1 MLKNDLEKTRKA
13 VLFEIADIIRT
24 DLPGMREFDIL
35 AAVYMLKIANQ
46 QDTCPD
52 NIWDLKEKMDSK
64 VAEVI
69 FEYSKV
75 DVTWRNLKI
84 LFHKID
90 SVVLDDIL
98 RNELSKDNFVDGNP
112 DTPDSLINLLERFL
126 EISSEDSVINFNVGS
141 GLLLSALH
149 NSNPE
154 NILLGMDV
162 NDYQLKH
169 AYLRATAIPDNKIDL
184 LTDNLLNYLVES
196 KPQNKF
202 DKIISTHPFGLRV
215 RMLNREYPFIEGSYP
230 FVKSGMAADWLYL
243 MSAINLLKDN
253 GKIIAFV
260 PAGCLFTNQDREAR
274 KYFIDNGYVESIV
287 ILPRK
292 MYSSIGIN
300 IAMVVLSKGN
310 KEVHLVNAESV
321 YKKGRRQ
328 NEFTEEHIQKIFNA
342 SKNDTEISITV
353 ANEKFV
359 DEDYSL
365 MPERFFV
372 NPDQNI
378 ENGKYLGDLV
388 TINRSAMITASELD
402 KLTVIDNREVD
413 TYYLRLSEIHDGVI
427 SKILPKISHIDEK
440 QEKLLLMQD
449 DIILSRNGYPF
460 KMALFNMQEKDAK
473 VLPVGNLYVLRV
485 DKEKINP
492 VYLKAYLESQQG
504 VANLKGMLTGV
515 AMQVISTER
524 LKQLLVPVPPMEEQ
538 NKIAEK
544 YLAIMDEIEVLNLKI
559 NAAKDRL
566 MHVIDK
572 EKAGE

>member
-1 MLKNDLEKTRKA
+1 MLKNVLEKTRKS
-13 VLFEIADIIRT
+13 VLVEIADILRI
-24 DLPGMREFDIL
+24 DLPGMKEFDIL
-35 AAVYMLKIANQ
+35 AAVYFLKIANQ

-52 NIWDLKEKMDSK
+52 NIWDLREKMDSK

-75 DVTWRNLKI
+75 DVTWRNLKR
-84 LFHKID
+84 LFHKVD
-90 SVVLDDIL
+90 TVVLDDIL
-98 RNELSKDNFVDGNP
+98 RNELSKDNFIDGNI
-112 DTPDSLINLLERFL
+112 DTPDSLVNLLERFL
-126 EISSEDSVINFNVGS
+126 ETSPEDSVMNFNVGS
-141 GLLLSALH
+141 GLLLKALY
-149 NSNPE
+149 NSNPS
-154 NILLGMDV
+154 NILFGMDV
-162 NDYQLKH
+162 SDFQLKH
-169 AYLRATAIPDNKIDL
+169 AYLRATAIPDNKMNL
-184 LTDNLLNYLVES
+184 FTDNLLNYLVEN
-196 KPQNKF
+196 KFQNKF
-202 DKIISTHPFGLRV
+202 DKIISTHPFGLRA
-215 RMLNREYPFIEGSYP
+215 RMLNRDYPFIEGSYP

-243 MSAINLLKDN
+243 MSAMNLLKEN
-253 GKIIAFV
+253 GKVVAFV
-260 PAGCLFTNQDREAR
+260 SAGCLFTNQDKEAR
-274 KYFIDNGYVESIV
+274 KYFIDNGYIESIV

-310 KEVHLVNAESV
+310 KEIHLVNAESI

-328 NEFTEEHIQKIFNA
+328 NEFTEEHIQKIFDA
-342 SKNDTEISITV
+342 SKNDTEISVTV
-353 ANEKFV
+353 VNEKFA

-365 MPERFFV
+365 MPERFIV
-372 NPDQNI
+372 NTEQNI

-427 SKILPKISHIDEK
+427 SENLPKISHIDEK

-460 KMALFNMQEKDAK
+460 KMALFNMQEKNVK
-473 VLPVGNLYVLRV
+473 VLPVGNLYVLRA
-485 DKEKINP
+485 DKKQINP

-504 VANLKGMLTGV
+504 IANLKGMLTGV

-524 LKQLLVPVPPMEEQ
+524 LKQLLVPVPPMEVQ

>member
-1 MLKNDLEKTRKA
+1 ML
-13 VLFEIADIIRT
+13 VEIADILRI
-24 DLPGMREFDIL
+24 DLPGMKEFDIL
-35 AAVYMLKIANQ
+35 AAVYFLKIANQ

-52 NIWDLKEKMDSK
+52 NIWDLREKMDSK

-75 DVTWRNLKI
+75 DVTWRNLKR
-84 LFHKID
+84 LFHKVD
-90 SVVLDDIL
+90 TVVLDDIL
-98 RNELSKDNFVDGNP
+98 RNELSKDNFIDGNI
-112 DTPDSLINLLERFL
+112 DTPDSLVNLLERFL
-126 EISSEDSVINFNVGS
+126 ETSPEDRVMNFNVGS
-141 GLLLSALH
+141 GLLLTALY
-149 NSNPE
+149 NSNPS
-154 NILLGMDV
+154 NILFGMDV
-162 NDYQLKH
+162 SDFQLKH
-169 AYLRATAIPDNKIDL
+169 AYLRATAIPDNKMNL
-184 LTDNLLNYLVES
+184 FTDNLLNYLVEN
-196 KPQNKF
+196 KFQNKF
-202 DKIISTHPFGLRV
+202 DKIISTHPFGLRA
-215 RMLNREYPFIEGSYP
+215 RMLNRDYPFIEGSYP

-243 MSAINLLKDN
+243 MSAMNLLKEN
-253 GKIIAFV
+253 GKVVAFV
-260 PAGCLFTNQDREAR
+260 SAGCLFTNQDKEAR
-274 KYFIDNGYVESIV
+274 KYFIDNGYIESIV

-310 KEVHLVNAESV
+310 KEIHLVNAESI

-328 NEFTEEHIQKIFNA
+328 NEFTEEHIQKIFDA
-342 SKNDTEISITV
+342 SKNDTEISVTV
-353 ANEKFV
+353 VNEKFA

-365 MPERFFV
+365 MPERFIV
-372 NPDQNI
+372 NTEQNI

-427 SKILPKISHIDEK
+427 SENLPKISHIDEK

-460 KMALFNMQEKDAK
+460 KMALFNMQEKNVK
-473 VLPVGNLYVLRV
+473 VLPVGNLYVLRA
-485 DKEKINP
+485 DKKQINP

-504 VANLKGMLTGV
+504 IANLKGMLTGV

>member
-1 MLKNDLEKTRKA
+1 MLKNVLEKTRKS
-13 VLFEIADIIRT
+13 VLVEIADILRI
-24 DLPGMREFDIL
+24 DLPGMKEFDIL
-35 AAVYMLKIANQ
+35 AAVYFLKIANQ

-52 NIWDLKEKMDSK
+52 NIWDLREKMDSK

-75 DVTWRNLKI
+75 DVTWRNLKR
-84 LFHKID
+84 LFHKVD
-90 SVVLDDIL
+90 TVVLDDIL
-98 RNELSKDNFVDGNP
+98 RNELSKDNFIDGNI
-112 DTPDSLINLLERFL
+112 DTPDSLVNLLERFL
-126 EISSEDSVINFNVGS
+126 EISPEDSVMNFNVGS
-141 GLLLSALH
+141 GLLLTALY
-149 NSNPE
+149 NSNPS
-154 NILLGMDV
+154 NILFGMDV
-162 NDYQLKH
+162 SDFQLKH
-169 AYLRATAIPDNKIDL
+169 AYLRATAIPDNKMNL
-184 LTDNLLNYLVES
+184 FTDNLLNYLVEN
-196 KPQNKF
+196 KFQNKF
-202 DKIISTHPFGLRV
+202 DKIISTHPFGLRA
-215 RMLNREYPFIEGSYP
+215 RMLNRDYPFIEGSYP

-243 MSAINLLKDN
+243 MSAMNLLKEN
-253 GKIIAFV
+253 GKVVAFV
-260 PAGCLFTNQDREAR
+260 SAGCLFTNQDKEAR
-274 KYFIDNGYVESIV
+274 KYFIDNGYIESIV

-310 KEVHLVNAESV
+310 KEIHLVNAESI

-328 NEFTEEHIQKIFNA
+328 NEFTEEHIQKIFDA
-342 SKNDTEISITV
+342 SKNDTEISVTV
-353 ANEKFV
+353 VNEKFA

-365 MPERFFV
+365 MPERFIV
-372 NPDQNI
+372 NTEQNI

-427 SKILPKISHIDEK
+427 SENLPKISHIDEK

-460 KMALFNMQEKDAK
+460 KMALFNMQEKNVK
-473 VLPVGNLYVLRV
+473 VLPVGNLYVLRA
-485 DKEKINP
+485 DKKQINP

-504 VANLKGMLTGV
+504 IANLKGMLTGV

-524 LKQLLVPVPPMEEQ
+524 LKQLLVPVPPMEVQ

>member
-1 MLKNDLEKTRKA
+1 MLKNVLEKTRKS
-13 VLFEIADIIRT
+13 VLVEIADILRI
-24 DLPGMREFDIL
+24 DLPGMKEFDIL
-35 AAVYMLKIANQ
+35 AAVYFLKIANQ

-52 NIWDLKEKMDSK
+52 NIWDLREKMDSK

-75 DVTWRNLKI
+75 DVTWRNLKR
-84 LFHKID
+84 LFHKVD
-90 SVVLDDIL
+90 TVVLDDIL
-98 RNELSKDNFVDGNP
+98 RNELSKDNFIDGNI
-112 DTPDSLINLLERFL
+112 DTPDSLVNLLERFL
-126 EISSEDSVINFNVGS
+126 ETSPEDSVMNFNVGS
-141 GLLLSALH
+141 GLLLTALY
-149 NSNPE
+149 NSNPS
-154 NILLGMDV
+154 NILFGMDV
-162 NDYQLKH
+162 SDFQLKH
-169 AYLRATAIPDNKIDL
+169 AYLRATAIPDNKMNL
-184 LTDNLLNYLVES
+184 FTDNLLNYLVEN
-196 KPQNKF
+196 KFQNKF
-202 DKIISTHPFGLRV
+202 DKIISTHPFGLRT
-215 RMLNREYPFIEGSYP
+215 RMLNRDYPFIEGSYP

-243 MSAINLLKDN
+243 MSAMNLLKEN
-253 GKIIAFV
+253 GKVVAFV
-260 PAGCLFTNQDREAR
+260 SAGCLFTNQDKEAR
-274 KYFIDNGYVESIV
+274 KYFIDNGYIESIV

-310 KEVHLVNAESV
+310 KEIHLVNAESI

-328 NEFTEEHIQKIFNA
+328 NEFTEEHIQKIFDA
-342 SKNDTEISITV
+342 SKNDTEISVTV
-353 ANEKFV
+353 VNEKFA

-365 MPERFFV
+365 MPERFIV
-372 NPDQNI
+372 NTEQNI

-427 SKILPKISHIDEK
+427 SENLPKISHIDEK

-460 KMALFNMQEKDAK
+460 KMALFNMQEKNVK
-473 VLPVGNLYVLRV
+473 VLPVGNLYVLRA
-485 DKEKINP
+485 DKKQINP

-504 VANLKGMLTGV
+504 IANLKGMLTGV

-524 LKQLLVPVPPMEEQ
+524 LKQLLVPVPPMEVQ

>member
-1 MLKNDLEKTRKA
+1 ML
-13 VLFEIADIIRT
+13 VEIADILRI
-24 DLPGMREFDIL
+24 DLPGMKEFDIL
-35 AAVYMLKIANQ
+35 AAVYFLKIANQ

-52 NIWDLKEKMDSK
+52 NIWDLREKMDSK

-75 DVTWRNLKI
+75 DVTWRNLKR
-84 LFHKID
+84 LFHKVD
-90 SVVLDDIL
+90 TVVLDDIL
-98 RNELSKDNFVDGNP
+98 RNELSKDNFIDGNI
-112 DTPDSLINLLERFL
+112 DTPDSLVNLLERFL
-126 EISSEDSVINFNVGS
+126 ETSPEDSVMNFNVGS
-141 GLLLSALH
+141 GLLLTALY
-149 NSNPE
+149 NSNPS
-154 NILLGMDV
+154 NILFGMDV
-162 NDYQLKH
+162 SDFQLKH
-169 AYLRATAIPDNKIDL
+169 AYLRATAIPDNKMNL
-184 LTDNLLNYLVES
+184 FTDNLLNYLVEN
-196 KPQNKF
+196 KFQNKF
-202 DKIISTHPFGLRV
+202 DKIISTHPFGLRA
-215 RMLNREYPFIEGSYP
+215 RMLNRDYPFIEGSYP

-243 MSAINLLKDN
+243 MSAMNLLKEN
-253 GKIIAFV
+253 GKVVAFV
-260 PAGCLFTNQDREAR
+260 SAGCLFTNQDKEAR
-274 KYFIDNGYVESIV
+274 KYFIDNGYIESIV

-310 KEVHLVNAESV
+310 KEIHLVNAESI

-328 NEFTEEHIQKIFNA
+328 NEFTEEHIQKIFDA
-342 SKNDTEISITV
+342 SKNDTEISVTV
-353 ANEKFV
+353 VNEKFA

-365 MPERFFV
+365 MPERFIV
-372 NPDQNI
+372 NTEQNI

-427 SKILPKISHIDEK
+427 SENLPKISHIDEK

-460 KMALFNMQEKDAK
+460 KMALFNMQEKNVK
-473 VLPVGNLYVLRV
+473 VLPVGNLYVLRA
-485 DKEKINP
+485 DKKQINP

-504 VANLKGMLTGV
+504 IANLKGMLTGV

>member
-1 MLKNDLEKTRKA
+1 MLKNVLEKTRKS
-13 VLFEIADIIRT
+13 VLVEIADILRI
-24 DLPGMREFDIL
+24 DLPGLKEFDIL
-35 AAVYMLKIANQ
+35 AAVYFLKMANQ

-52 NIWDLKEKMDSK
+52 NIWDLREKMDSK
-64 VAEVI
+64 VADVI

-75 DVTWRNLKI
+75 DVTWRNLKR
-84 LFHKID
+84 LFHKVD
-90 SVVLDDIL
+90 TVVLDDIL
-98 RNELSKDNFVDGNP
+98 RNELSKDNFIDGNI
-112 DTPDSLINLLERFL
+112 DTPDSLVNLLERFL
-126 EISSEDSVINFNVGS
+126 EISPEDSVMNFNVGS
-141 GLLLSALH
+141 GLLLTALY
-149 NSNPE
+149 NSNPS
-154 NILLGMDV
+154 NILFGMDV
-162 NDYQLKH
+162 SDFQLKH
-169 AYLRATAIPDNKIDL
+169 AYLRATAIPDNKMNL
-184 LTDNLLNYLVES
+184 FTDNLLNYLVEN
-196 KPQNKF
+196 KFQNKF
-202 DKIISTHPFGLRV
+202 DKIISTHPFGLRA
-215 RMLNREYPFIEGSYP
+215 RMLNRDYPFIEGSYP

-243 MSAINLLKDN
+243 MSAMNLLKEN
-253 GKIIAFV
+253 GKVVAFV
-260 PAGCLFTNQDREAR
+260 SAGCLFTNQDKEAR
-274 KYFIDNGYVESIV
+274 KYFIDNGYIESIV

-310 KEVHLVNAESV
+310 KEIHLVNAESI

-328 NEFTEEHIQKIFNA
+328 NEFTEEHIQKILDA
-342 SKNDTEISITV
+342 SKNDTEISVTV
-353 ANEKFV
+353 VNEKFA

-365 MPERFFV
+365 MPERFIV
-372 NPDQNI
+372 NTEQNI

-427 SKILPKISHIDEK
+427 SENLPKISHIDEK

-460 KMALFNMQEKDAK
+460 KMALFNMQEKNVK
-473 VLPVGNLYVLRV
+473 VLPVGNLYVLRA
-485 DKEKINP
+485 DKKQINP

-504 VANLKGMLTGV
+504 IANLKGMLTGV

>member
-1 MLKNDLEKTRKA
+1 ML
-13 VLFEIADIIRT
+13 VEIADILRI
-24 DLPGMREFDIL
+24 DLPGMIEFDIL
-35 AAVYMLKIANQ
+35 AAVYFLKIANQ

-52 NIWDLKEKMDSK
+52 NIWDLREKMDSK

-75 DVTWRNLKI
+75 DVTWRNLKR
-84 LFHKID
+84 LFHKVD
-90 SVVLDDIL
+90 TVVLDDIL
-98 RNELSKDNFVDGNP
+98 RNELSKDNFIDGNI
-112 DTPDSLINLLERFL
+112 DTPVSLVNLLERFL
-126 EISSEDSVINFNVGS
+126 ETSPEDSVMNFNVGS
-141 GLLLSALH
+141 GLLLTALY
-149 NSNPE
+149 NSNPS
-154 NILLGMDV
+154 NILFGMDV
-162 NDYQLKH
+162 SDFQLKH
-169 AYLRATAIPDNKIDL
+169 AYLRATAIPDNKMNL
-184 LTDNLLNYLVES
+184 FTDNLLNYLVEN
-196 KPQNKF
+196 KFQNKF
-202 DKIISTHPFGLRV
+202 DKIISTHPFGLRA
-215 RMLNREYPFIEGSYP
+215 RMLNRDYPFIEGSYP

-243 MSAINLLKDN
+243 MSAMNLLKEN
-253 GKIIAFV
+253 GKVVAFV
-260 PAGCLFTNQDREAR
+260 SAGCLFTNQDKEAR
-274 KYFIDNGYVESIV
+274 KYFIDNGYIESIV

-310 KEVHLVNAESV
+310 KEIHLVNAESI

-328 NEFTEEHIQKIFNA
+328 NEFTEEHIQKIFDA
-342 SKNDTEISITV
+342 SKNDTEISVTV
-353 ANEKFV
+353 VNEKFA

-365 MPERFFV
+365 MPERFIV
-372 NPDQNI
+372 NTEQNI

-427 SKILPKISHIDEK
+427 SENLPKISHIDEK

-460 KMALFNMQEKDAK
+460 KMALFNMQEKNVK
-473 VLPVGNLYVLRV
+473 VLPVGNLYVLRA
-485 DKEKINP
+485 DKKQINP

-504 VANLKGMLTGV
+504 IANLKGMLTGV

-524 LKQLLVPVPPMEEQ
+524 LKQLLVPVPPMEVQ

>member
-1 MLKNDLEKTRKA
+1 MLKNVLEKTRKS
-13 VLFEIADIIRT
+13 VLVEIADILRI
-24 DLPGMREFDIL
+24 DLPGLKEFDIL
-35 AAVYMLKIANQ
+35 AAVYFLKIANQ

-52 NIWDLKEKMDSK
+52 NIWDLREKMDSK
-64 VAEVI
+64 VADVI

-75 DVTWRNLKI
+75 DVTWKNLKR
-84 LFHKID
+84 LFHKVD
-90 SVVLDDIL
+90 TVVLDDIL
-98 RNELSKDNFVDGNP
+98 RNELSKDNFVDGNI
-112 DTPDSLINLLERFL
+112 DTPDSLVNLLERFL
-126 EISSEDSVINFNVGS
+126 EISPEDSVMNFNVGS
-141 GLLLSALH
+141 GLLLTALY
-149 NSNPE
+149 NSNPS
-154 NILLGMDV
+154 NILFGMDV
-162 NDYQLKH
+162 SDFQLKH
-169 AYLRATAIPDNKIDL
+169 AYLRATAIPDNRMNL
-184 LTDNLLNYLVES
+184 FTDNLLNYLVEN
-196 KPQNKF
+196 KFQNKF
-202 DKIISTHPFGLRV
+202 DKIISTHPFGLRA
-215 RMLNREYPFIEGSYP
+215 RMLNRDYPFIEGSYP

-243 MSAINLLKDN
+243 MSAMNLLKDN
-253 GKIIAFV
+253 GKVVAFV
-260 PAGCLFTNQDREAR
+260 SAGCLFTNQDKEAR
-274 KYFIDNGYVESIV
+274 KYFIDNGYIESIV

-310 KEVHLVNAESV
+310 KEIHLVNAESI

-328 NEFTEEHIQKIFNA
+328 NEFTEEHIQKILDA
-342 SKNDTEISITV
+342 SKNDTEISVTV
-353 ANEKFV
+353 VNEKFA

-365 MPERFFV
+365 MPERFIV
-372 NPDQNI
+372 NTEQNI

-427 SKILPKISHIDEK
+427 SENLPKISHIDEK

-460 KMALFNMQEKDAK
+460 KMALFNMQEKNVK
-473 VLPVGNLYVLRV
+473 VLPVGNLYVLRA
-485 DKEKINP
+485 DKKQINP

-504 VANLKGMLTGV
+504 IANLKGMLTGV

>member
-1 MLKNDLEKTRKA
+1 MGK
-13 VLFEIADIIRT
+13 
-24 DLPGMREFDIL
+24 
-35 AAVYMLKIANQ
+35 
-46 QDTCPD
+46 
-52 NIWDLKEKMDSK
+52 
-64 VAEVI
+64 
-69 FEYSKV
+69 
-75 DVTWRNLKI
+75 RNLKR
-84 LFHKID
+84 LFHKVD
-90 SVVLDDIL
+90 TVVLDDIL
-98 RNELSKDNFVDGNP
+98 RNELSKDNFIDGNI
-112 DTPDSLINLLERFL
+112 DTPDSLVNLLERFL
-126 EISSEDSVINFNVGS
+126 ETSPEDSVMNFNVGS
-141 GLLLSALH
+141 GLLLTALY
-149 NSNPE
+149 NSNPS
-154 NILLGMDV
+154 NILFGMDV
-162 NDYQLKH
+162 SDFQLKH
-169 AYLRATAIPDNKIDL
+169 AYLRATAIPDNKMNL
-184 LTDNLLNYLVES
+184 FTDNLLNYLVEN
-196 KPQNKF
+196 KFQNKF
-202 DKIISTHPFGLRV
+202 DKIISTHPFGLRA
-215 RMLNREYPFIEGSYP
+215 RMLNRDYPFIEGSYP

-243 MSAINLLKDN
+243 MSAMNLLKEN
-253 GKIIAFV
+253 GKVVAFV
-260 PAGCLFTNQDREAR
+260 SAGCLFTNQDKEAR
-274 KYFIDNGYVESIV
+274 KYFIDNGYIESIV

-310 KEVHLVNAESV
+310 KEIHLVNAESI

-328 NEFTEEHIQKIFNA
+328 NEFTEEHIQKIFDA
-342 SKNDTEISITV
+342 SKNDTEISVTV
-353 ANEKFV
+353 VNEKFA

-365 MPERFFV
+365 MPERFIV
-372 NPDQNI
+372 NTEQNI

-427 SKILPKISHIDEK
+427 SENLPKISHIDEK

-460 KMALFNMQEKDAK
+460 KMALFNMQEKNVK
-473 VLPVGNLYVLRV
+473 VLPVGNLYVLRA
-485 DKEKINP
+485 DKKQINP

-504 VANLKGMLTGV
+504 IANLKGMLTGV

-524 LKQLLVPVPPMEEQ
+524 LKQLLVPVPPMEVQ

>member
-1 MLKNDLEKTRKA
+1 MLKNVLEKTRKS
-13 VLFEIADIIRT
+13 VLVEIADILRI
-24 DLPGMREFDIL
+24 DLPGMKEFDIL
-35 AAVYMLKIANQ
+35 AAVYFLKIANQ

-52 NIWDLKEKMDSK
+52 NIWDLREKMDSK

-75 DVTWRNLKI
+75 DVTWRNLKR
-84 LFHKID
+84 LFHKVD
-90 SVVLDDIL
+90 TVVLDDIL
-98 RNELSKDNFVDGNP
+98 RNELSKDNFIDGNI
-112 DTPDSLINLLERFL
+112 DTPDSLVNLLERFL
-126 EISSEDSVINFNVGS
+126 ETSPEDSVMNFNVGS
-141 GLLLSALH
+141 GLLLTALY
-149 NSNPE
+149 NSNPS
-154 NILLGMDV
+154 NILFGMDV
-162 NDYQLKH
+162 SDFQLKH
-169 AYLRATAIPDNKIDL
+169 AYLRATAIPDNKMNL
-184 LTDNLLNYLVES
+184 FTDNLLNYLVEN
-196 KPQNKF
+196 KFQNKF
-202 DKIISTHPFGLRV
+202 DKIISTHPFGLRA
-215 RMLNREYPFIEGSYP
+215 RMLNRDYPFIEGSYP

-243 MSAINLLKDN
+243 MSAMNLLKEN
-253 GKIIAFV
+253 GKVVAFV
-260 PAGCLFTNQDREAR
+260 SAGCLFTNQDKEAR
-274 KYFIDNGYVESIV
+274 KYFIDNGYIESIV

-310 KEVHLVNAESV
+310 KEIHLVNAESI

-328 NEFTEEHIQKIFNA
+328 NEFTEEHIQKIFDA
-342 SKNDTEISITV
+342 SKNDTEISVTV
-353 ANEKFV
+353 VNEKFA

-365 MPERFFV
+365 MPERFIV
-372 NPDQNI
+372 NTEQNI

-427 SKILPKISHIDEK
+427 SENLPKISHIDKK

-460 KMALFNMQEKDAK
+460 KMALFNMQEKNVK
-473 VLPVGNLYVLRV
+473 VLPVGNLYVLRA
-485 DKEKINP
+485 DKKQINP

-504 VANLKGMLTGV
+504 IANLKGMLTGV

-524 LKQLLVPVPPMEEQ
+524 LKQLLVPVPPMEVQ

>member
-1 MLKNDLEKTRKA
+1 MLKNGLEKTRKA
-13 VLFEIADIIRT
+13 VLLEIADIIRI
-24 DLPGMREFDIL
+24 DLPGMREFDLL
-35 AAVYMLKIANQ
+35 AAVYFLKIANQ

-52 NIWDLKEKMDSK
+52 NIWDLREKMDSK
-64 VAEVI
+64 VAKVI

-75 DVTWRNLKI
+75 DVTWRNLKR

-90 SVVLDDIL
+90 TVVLDDIL
-98 RNELSKDNFVDGNP
+98 RNELSKDNFVGGNI
-112 DTPDSLINLLERFL
+112 DTPDSLVNLLERFL
-126 EISSEDSVINFNVGS
+126 EISPEDSIMNFNVGS

-149 NSNPE
+149 NSNPD
-154 NILLGMDV
+154 NVLFGMDIS
-162 NDYQLKH
+162 DYQLKDI
-169 AYLRATAIPDNKIDL
+169 YLRASTVSDNKINL
-184 LTDNLLNYLVES
+184 FTDDLLNYLIEDKV
-196 KPQNKF
+196 QNKF
-202 DKIISTHPFGLRV
+202 DKIISTHPFGLRA
-215 RMLNREYPFIEGSYP
+215 RMLNEKYDFIEKSYD
-230 FVKSGMAADWLYL
+230 FIKSGMAADWLYL
-243 MSAINLLKDN
+243 MSAMNLLKDN
-253 GKIIAFV
+253 GKVIAFV
-260 PAGCLFTNQDREAR
+260 SAGCLFTNQDKEAR
-274 KYFIDNGYVESIV
+274 KYFIDNGYIESIV
-287 ILPRK
+287 ILPRR

-300 IAMVVLSKGN
+300 VAMVVLSKGN
-310 KEVHLVNAESV
+310 KEVHLVNAESI

-328 NEFTEEHIQKIFNA
+328 NEFTEEHIQQILDA
-342 SKNDTEISITV
+342 SKNDTEISVTV
-353 ANEKFV
+353 VNEKFA

-365 MPERFFV
+365 MPERFIV
-372 NPDQNI
+372 NTEQNI

-427 SKILPKISHIDEK
+427 SENLPKISHIDEK
-440 QEKLLLMQD
+440 QKKLLLMQD

-460 KMALFNMQEKDAK
+460 KMALFNMQEKNVK
-473 VLPVGNLYVLRV
+473 VLPVGNLYVLRA
-485 DKEKINP
+485 DKKQINP

-504 VANLKGMLTGV
+504 IANLKGMLTGV

>member
-1 MLKNDLEKTRKA
+1 MLKNVLEKTRRS
-13 VLFEIADIIRT
+13 VLVEIADILRI
-24 DLPGMREFDIL
+24 DLPGMKEFDIL
-35 AAVYMLKIANQ
+35 AAVYFLKIANQ

-52 NIWDLKEKMDSK
+52 NIWDLREKMDSK

-75 DVTWRNLKI
+75 DVTWRNLKR
-84 LFHKID
+84 LFHKVD
-90 SVVLDDIL
+90 TVVLDDIL
-98 RNELSKDNFVDGNP
+98 RNELSKDNFIDGNI
-112 DTPDSLINLLERFL
+112 DTPDSLVNLLERFL
-126 EISSEDSVINFNVGS
+126 EISPEDSVMNFNVGS
-141 GLLLSALH
+141 GLLLTALY
-149 NSNPE
+149 NSNSS
-154 NILLGMDV
+154 NILFGMDV
-162 NDYQLKH
+162 SDFQLKH
-169 AYLRATAIPDNKIDL
+169 AYLRATAIPDNKMNL
-184 LTDNLLNYLVES
+184 FTDNLLNYLVEN
-196 KPQNKF
+196 KFQNKF
-202 DKIISTHPFGLRV
+202 DKIISTHPFGLRA
-215 RMLNREYPFIEGSYP
+215 RMLNRDYPFIEGSYP

-243 MSAINLLKDN
+243 MSAMNLLKEN
-253 GKIIAFV
+253 GKVVAFV
-260 PAGCLFTNQDREAR
+260 SAGCLFTNQDKEAR
-274 KYFIDNGYVESIV
+274 KYFIDNGYIESIV

-310 KEVHLVNAESV
+310 KEIHLVNAESI

-328 NEFTEEHIQKIFNA
+328 NEFTEEHIQKIFDA
-342 SKNDTEISITV
+342 SKNDTEISVTV
-353 ANEKFV
+353 VNEKFA

-365 MPERFFV
+365 MPERFIV
-372 NPDQNI
+372 NTEQNI

-427 SKILPKISHIDEK
+427 SENLPKISHIDEK

-460 KMALFNMQEKDAK
+460 KMALFNMQEKNVK
-473 VLPVGNLYVLRV
+473 VLPVGNLYVLRA
-485 DKEKINP
+485 DKKQINP

-504 VANLKGMLTGV
+504 IANLKGMLTGV

>member
-1 MLKNDLEKTRKA
+1 MLKNVLEKTRKS
-13 VLFEIADIIRT
+13 VLVEIADILRI
-24 DLPGMREFDIL
+24 DLPGLKEFDIL
-35 AAVYMLKIANQ
+35 AAVYFLKMANQ

-52 NIWDLKEKMDSK
+52 NIWDLREKMDSK
-64 VAEVI
+64 VADVI

-75 DVTWRNLKI
+75 DVTWRNLKR
-84 LFHKID
+84 LFHKVD
-90 SVVLDDIL
+90 TVVLDDIL
-98 RNELSKDNFVDGNP
+98 RNELSKDNFIDGNI
-112 DTPDSLINLLERFL
+112 DTPDSLVNLLERFL
-126 EISSEDSVINFNVGS
+126 EISPEDSVMNFNVGS
-141 GLLLSALH
+141 GLLLTALY
-149 NSNPE
+149 NSNPS
-154 NILLGMDV
+154 NILFGMDV
-162 NDYQLKH
+162 SDFQLKH
-169 AYLRATAIPDNKIDL
+169 AYLRATAIPDNRMNL
-184 LTDNLLNYLVES
+184 FTDNLLNYLVEN
-196 KPQNKF
+196 KFQNKF
-202 DKIISTHPFGLRV
+202 DKIISTHPFGLRA
-215 RMLNREYPFIEGSYP
+215 RMLNRDYPFIEGSYP

-243 MSAINLLKDN
+243 MSAMNLLKDN
-253 GKIIAFV
+253 GKVVAFV
-260 PAGCLFTNQDREAR
+260 SAGCLFTNQDKEAR
-274 KYFIDNGYVESIV
+274 KYFIDNGYIESIV

-310 KEVHLVNAESV
+310 KEIHLVNAESI

-328 NEFTEEHIQKIFNA
+328 NEFTEEHIQKILDA
-342 SKNDTEISITV
+342 SKNDTEISVTV
-353 ANEKFV
+353 VNEKFA

-365 MPERFFV
+365 MPERFIV
-372 NPDQNI
+372 NTEQNI

-427 SKILPKISHIDEK
+427 SENLPKISHIDEK

-460 KMALFNMQEKDAK
+460 KMALFNMQEKNVK
-473 VLPVGNLYVLRV
+473 VLPVGNLYVLRA
-485 DKEKINP
+485 DKKQINP

-504 VANLKGMLTGV
+504 IANLKGMLTGV

>member
-1 MLKNDLEKTRKA
+1 MLKNVLEKTRKS
-13 VLFEIADIIRT
+13 VLVEIADILRI
-24 DLPGMREFDIL
+24 DLPGMKEFDIL
-35 AAVYMLKIANQ
+35 AAVYFLKIANQ

-52 NIWDLKEKMDSK
+52 NIWDLREKMDSK

-75 DVTWRNLKI
+75 DVTWRNLKR
-84 LFHKID
+84 LFHKVD
-90 SVVLDDIL
+90 TVVLDDIL
-98 RNELSKDNFVDGNP
+98 RNELSKDNFIDGNI
-112 DTPDSLINLLERFL
+112 DTPDSLVNLLERFL
-126 EISSEDSVINFNVGS
+126 ETSPEDSVMNFNVGS
-141 GLLLSALH
+141 GLLLTALY
-149 NSNPE
+149 NSNPS
-154 NILLGMDV
+154 NILFGMDV
-162 NDYQLKH
+162 SDFQLKH
-169 AYLRATAIPDNKIDL
+169 AYLRATAIPDNKMNL
-184 LTDNLLNYLVES
+184 FTDNLLNYLVEN
-196 KPQNKF
+196 KFQNKF
-202 DKIISTHPFGLRV
+202 DKIISTHPFGLRA
-215 RMLNREYPFIEGSYP
+215 RMLNRDYPFIEGSYP

-243 MSAINLLKDN
+243 MSAMNLLKEN
-253 GKIIAFV
+253 GKVVAFV
-260 PAGCLFTNQDREAR
+260 SAGCLFTNQDKEAR
-274 KYFIDNGYVESIV
+274 KYFIDNGYIESIV

-310 KEVHLVNAESV
+310 KEIHLVNAESI

-328 NEFTEEHIQKIFNA
+328 NEFTEEHIQKIFDA
-342 SKNDTEISITV
+342 SKNDTEISVTV
-353 ANEKFV
+353 VNEKFA

-365 MPERFFV
+365 MPERFIV
-372 NPDQNI
+372 NTEQNI

-427 SKILPKISHIDEK
+427 SENLPKISHIDEK

-460 KMALFNMQEKDAK
+460 KMALFNMQEKNVK
-473 VLPVGNLYVLRV
+473 VLPVGNLYVLRA
-485 DKEKINP
+485 DKKQINP

-504 VANLKGMLTGV
+504 IANLKGMLTGV

-524 LKQLLVPVPPMEEQ
+524 LKQLLVPVPPMEVQ

>member
-1 MLKNDLEKTRKA
+1 MLKNVLEKTRKS
-13 VLFEIADIIRT
+13 VLVEIADILRI
-24 DLPGMREFDIL
+24 DLPGMKEFDIL
-35 AAVYMLKIANQ
+35 AAVYFLKIANQ

-52 NIWDLKEKMDSK
+52 NLWDLREKMDSK
-64 VAEVI
+64 VADVI

-75 DVTWRNLKI
+75 DVTWKNLKR
-84 LFHKID
+84 LFHKVD
-90 SVVLDDIL
+90 TVVLDDIL
-98 RNELSKDNFVDGNP
+98 RNELSKDNFIDGNI
-112 DTPDSLINLLERFL
+112 DTPDSLVNLLERFL
-126 EISSEDSVINFNVGS
+126 ETSPEDSVMNFNVGS
-141 GLLLSALH
+141 GLLLTALY
-149 NSNPE
+149 NSNPS
-154 NILLGMDV
+154 NILFGMDV
-162 NDYQLKH
+162 SDFQLKH
-169 AYLRATAIPDNKIDL
+169 AYLRATAIPDNKMNL
-184 LTDNLLNYLVES
+184 FTDNLLNYLVEN
-196 KPQNKF
+196 KFQNKF
-202 DKIISTHPFGLRV
+202 DKIISTHPFGLRA
-215 RMLNREYPFIEGSYP
+215 RMLNRDYPFIEGSYP

-243 MSAINLLKDN
+243 MSAMNLLKEN
-253 GKIIAFV
+253 GKVVAFV
-260 PAGCLFTNQDREAR
+260 SAGCLFTNQDKEAR
-274 KYFIDNGYVESIV
+274 KYFIDNGYIESIV

-310 KEVHLVNAESV
+310 KEIHLVNAESI

-328 NEFTEEHIQKIFNA
+328 NEFTEEHIQKILDA
-342 SKNDTEISITV
+342 SKNDTEISVTV
-353 ANEKFV
+353 VNEKFA

-365 MPERFFV
+365 MPERFIV
-372 NPDQNI
+372 NTEQNI

-427 SKILPKISHIDEK
+427 SENLPKISHIDEK

-460 KMALFNMQEKDAK
+460 KMALFNMQEKNVK
-473 VLPVGNLYVLRV
+473 VLPVGNLYVLRA
-485 DKEKINP
+485 DKKQINP

-504 VANLKGMLTGV
+504 IANLKGMLTGV

>member
-1 MLKNDLEKTRKA
+1 MLKNVLEKTRKS
-13 VLFEIADIIRT
+13 VLVEIADILRI
-24 DLPGMREFDIL
+24 DLPGMKEFDIL
-35 AAVYMLKIANQ
+35 AAVYFLKIANQ

-52 NIWDLKEKMDSK
+52 NIWDLREKMDSK

-75 DVTWRNLKI
+75 DVTWRNLKR
-84 LFHKID
+84 LFHKVD
-90 SVVLDDIL
+90 TVVLDDIL
-98 RNELSKDNFVDGNP
+98 RNELSKDNFIAGNI
-112 DTPDSLINLLERFL
+112 DTPDSLVNLLERFL
-126 EISSEDSVINFNVGS
+126 EISPEDSVMNFNVGS
-141 GLLLSALH
+141 GLLLTALY
-149 NSNPE
+149 NSNPS
-154 NILLGMDV
+154 NILFGMDV
-162 NDYQLKH
+162 SDFQLKH
-169 AYLRATAIPDNKIDL
+169 AYLRATAIPDNKMNL
-184 LTDNLLNYLVES
+184 FTDNLLNYLVEN
-196 KPQNKF
+196 KFQNKF
-202 DKIISTHPFGLRV
+202 DKIISTHPFGLRT
-215 RMLNREYPFIEGSYP
+215 RMLNRDYPFIEGSYP

-243 MSAINLLKDN
+243 MSAMNLLKEN
-253 GKIIAFV
+253 GKVVAFV
-260 PAGCLFTNQDREAR
+260 SAGCLFTNQDKEAR
-274 KYFIDNGYVESIV
+274 KYFIDNGYIESIV

-310 KEVHLVNAESV
+310 KEIHLVNAESI

-328 NEFTEEHIQKIFNA
+328 NEFTEEHIQKIFDA
-342 SKNDTEISITV
+342 SKNDTEISVTV
-353 ANEKFV
+353 VNEKFA

-365 MPERFFV
+365 MPERFIV
-372 NPDQNI
+372 NTEQNI

-427 SKILPKISHIDEK
+427 SENLPKISHIDEK

-460 KMALFNMQEKDAK
+460 KMALFNMQEKNVK
-473 VLPVGNLYVLRV
+473 VLPVGNLYVLRA
-485 DKEKINP
+485 DKKQINP

-504 VANLKGMLTGV
+504 IANLKGMLTGV

-544 YLAIMDEIEVLNLKI
+544 YLAIMDEIEMLNLKI